1 MDIKLLQLGGFLL
14 AGIIISM
21 IINILLL
28 RFSKSLGIRN
38 NNDVVIRWSNQ
49 SKPSL
54 GGVSFFIVF
63 IFSAIGF
70 SIVFNEDESIF
81 KNIEFVG
88 LFAAAS
94 LAFIMGLADDAY
106 NTKPMAK
113 LFIQILCGV
122 VFVFTNTII
131 DLTHNYWIDASIT
144 VIWVITLMN
153 SLNMLDNMDGITG
166 TTSTFILISCLLS
179 SFIIFD
185 FNRNIWS
192 ILLISQIGALLGF
205 LKYNVNPSKLFM
217 GDAGS
222 QFIGLFVAF
231 FSIKCLWNVG
241 SLTENPSWI
250 GFFICLI
257 ALTPAAVDSLT
268 VTINRLKKGKSP
280 MVGGKDHTTHHLVYA
295 GLNDKQV
302 WYVFTF
308 VSFCSTVIS
317 VFMIYLS
324 KLGIILPLLFFFIFF
339 IAVFVILY
347 RFTLKYHPPKEKK

>member
-1 MDIKLLQLGGFLL
+1 MYIKLLQLGGFMF

-21 IINILLL
+21 IINVLLL

-63 IFSAIGF
+63 LFSAIGF
-70 SIVFNEDESIF
+70 SIVFSDDESIF
-81 KNIEFVG
+81 KNIQFVG
-88 LFAAAS
+88 LLTAGT
-94 LAFIMGLADDAY
+94 LAFLMGLADDAY
-106 NTKPMAK
+106 NTQPLVK
-113 LFIQILCGV
+113 LFIQISCGI
-122 VFVFTNTII
+122 VFVLTNTVIE
-131 DLTHNYWIDASIT
+131 LTHNYWIDATLT

-166 TTSTFILISCLLS
+166 TTTTFILISCLIS

-192 ILLISQIGALLGF
+192 IILVSQIGALLGF
-205 LKYNVNPSKLFM
+205 LKYNINPSKLFM

-222 QFIGLFVAF
+222 QFIGLLVAF

-241 SLTENPSWI
+241 ELTNTPSWV
-250 GFFICLI
+250 GFFVCLI
-257 ALTPAAVDSLT
+257 ALTPAAVDSLS
-268 VTINRLKKGKSP
+268 VTINRLKQGKSP

-302 WYVFTF
+302 WYVF
-308 VSFCSTVIS
+308 SLIS
-317 VFMIYLS
+317 IGASSISIFMVYLS
-324 KLGIILPLLFFFIFF
+324 TKNILLPIIFFFIYF
-339 IAVFVILY
+339 ITVFVILY
-347 RFTLKYHPPKEKK
+347 RFTIRYHPPKENK